1 MTKGWRLVQAACLA
15 ALMTCAGGR
24 AWAQKLRCGG
34 GVHGAGVIEVPK
46 SLNGTF
52 EVCVD
57 LDPRVPQLQNQLN
70 ELQRTLNGND
80 ALLREVTH
88 AVRGV
93 NALSGNVDTN
103 RQAEML
109 QSLSKQIQGW
119 LTAGQ
124 KESQQQIAQLS
135 YKLDTLQEAIEHSKE
150 DQRTALQTT
159 AELNGPLGDSIAAL
173 DLTKAQEQLDSI
185 QAKLDKIG
193 DDTGQIRRT
202 IEEQN
207 AREKEAAEL
216 ERKKAE
222 EQDKDP
228 NMYTR
233 AQIMPSKSPLNN
245 QLRLMIFFYSRPP
258 LYPPFVDSAFSVS
271 FRKGT
276 AAWRMDA
283 GDKQVSAGGE
293 LWHLNLNPDDIG
305 DQATFCFVAHD
316 KPSGRLKEWTQ
327 HYKVTPANT
336 ASLGYNFVPDGDAA
350 MHLTDGEPCD
360 GVKEVRKE
368 QSPPDAPRQPAV
380 RPGMP
385 SAEDLLAQRTKV
397 QEQIAAMRA
406 NSLAALPAAPP
417 FAKITAEGSRRDGVN
432 GGQWEIKVS
441 TQPLRPGTPLY
452 DVRVE
457 ANLVDESGRAL
468 PLQLSNRQ
476 LFVNIESRYARVD
489 RLGTRAVVCLT
500 AKDPAG
506 GKERRLTQWF
516 SIETSRV
523 LWRDP
528 GGQVP
533 GDKAT
538 FVPAQPPTLTDA
550 SGAACQ

>member
-1 MTKGWRLVQAACLA
+1 MTKGRRFTQAACLA
-15 ALMTCAGGR
+15 VLMALMAGR
-24 AWAQKLRCGG
+24 AWAQKPGCGG
-34 GVHGAGVIEVPK
+34 GSGGGVIKLPGK
-46 SLNGTF
+46 LNATF
-52 EVCVD
+52 ELCTD
-57 LDPRVPQLQNQLN
+57 MDSRVPQLQKQLN
-70 ELQRTLNGND
+70 ELQQTLKDND

-103 RQAEML
+103 RQIELL

-119 LTAGQ
+119 MAVDQ
-124 KESQQQIAQLS
+124 NQSQQQISLLA
-135 YKLDTLQEAIEHSKE
+135 YRLDTLEDSIRHSRE
-150 DQRTALQTT
+150 DPRTTRQTT
-159 AELNGPLGDSIAAL
+159 VELNGPLGDSIAAL
-173 DLTKAQEQLDSI
+173 DVTKAQQQLDSI

-207 AREKEAAEL
+207 AREKESAEL

-233 AQIMPSKSPLNN
+233 AQIMPSKSPLSN

-276 AAWRMDA
+276 AAWRLDA
-283 GDKQVSAGGE
+283 ADKQVSAGGE
-293 LWHLNLNPDDIG
+293 LWHLNLNPEDIG
-305 DQATFCFVAHD
+305 ERATFCFVAHD

-336 ASLGYNFVPDGDAA
+336 ASLGYSFVPDGDAA
-350 MHLTDGEPCD
+350 MRLTDGEPCD

-368 QSPPDAPRQPAV
+368 QADAPRQAAV
-380 RPGMP
+380 RPAVP
-385 SAEDLLAQRTKV
+385 SAEDIMAQITKA
-397 QEQIAAMRA
+397 QEKAQEKFAAMRA

-417 FAKITAEGSRRDGVN
+417 FAKITAEGSRRDRVN

-441 TQPLRPGTPLY
+441 TQPLRPTPLY

-457 ANLVDESGRAL
+457 ANLVDESGRAV

-476 LFVNIESRYARVD
+476 LFVNIESRYASAG

-523 LWRDP
+523 LWRDT